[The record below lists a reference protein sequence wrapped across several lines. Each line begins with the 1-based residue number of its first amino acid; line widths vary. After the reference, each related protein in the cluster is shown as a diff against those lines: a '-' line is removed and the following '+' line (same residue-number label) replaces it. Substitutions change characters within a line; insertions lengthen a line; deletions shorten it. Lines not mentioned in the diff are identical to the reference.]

1 MKGRW
6 HGLKFSLEEYLEQL
20 KYVVNIDSGS
30 RIIGGTDKVADFF
43 EKLYKELGLSVKHIK
58 FDENLGPC
66 LEIRNDLNNDKI
78 DVLFAGHMD
87 TVFGEGTVSDR
98 PFKRDDDYAYGPGV
112 MDMKAGLLS
121 TYYLVKE
128 LIEMNTSINFCIAL
142 NSDEEISSIS
152 SQNWIKSL
160 AKKSKYAFILEPGRK
175 NGEFVYERK
184 GLARYVVEF
193 HGISAHA
200 GIAPQSGASSI
211 HEMSQWIS
219 RLILLNN
226 YEIGTSLNVGKISG
240 GTGANVVCD
249 YAVCHIDT
257 RFDDIE
263 ENKKI
268 ELELESLLKNTFDK
282 RVKVEVI
289 REGFRPPMRKT
300 ENTSRLMELMNKKGE
315 ELGLDVKW
323 TKTGGGS
330 DGNFIAFEGCTVI
343 DGAGPAGDGAH
354 SNNEILQIITVYPRI
369 KLLLETIKEIENMVR

>member
-6 HGLKFSLEEYLEQL
+6 HGLKFSLKEYLEQL
-20 KYVVNIDSGS
+20 KDVVNIESGS
-30 RIIGGTDKVADFF
+30 RILGGTDKVADFF
-43 EKLYKELGLSVKHIK
+43 ENLYKELGLTIRRIK
-58 FDENLGPC
+58 FDKNLGPC
-66 LEIRNDLNNDKI
+66 LEIRNNPNDDKI

-87 TVFGEGTVSDR
+87 TVFPEGTVSER
-98 PFKRDDDYAYGPGV
+98 PFKREGNYAYGPGV
-112 MDMKAGLLS
+112 MDMKAGLIS

-128 LIEMNTSINFCIAL
+128 LLSINTSINFCVAL
-142 NSDEEISSIS
+142 NSDEEISSVS
-152 SQNWIKSL
+152 SQDWIKSL

-193 HGISAHA
+193 RGISAHA

-211 HEMSQWIS
+211 HEMSQWVS
-219 RLILLNN
+219 SLIQLNN
-226 YEIGTSLNVGKISG
+226 YEIGTSLNVGKVSG

-249 YAVCHIDT
+249 YSVCHIDT
-257 RFDDIE
+257 RFDDIK

-268 ELELESLLKNTFDK
+268 EAELERLSKNTFDK
-282 RVKVEVI
+282 RVKVEVR

-300 ENTSRLMELMNKKGE
+300 EKTVELMELMNKKGE

-323 TKTGGGS
+323 AKTGGGS
-330 DGNFIAFEGCTVI
+330 DANFIAFEGCTVI

-354 SNNEILQIITVYPRI
+354 SNNEILQIETIQPRI
-369 KLLLETIKEIENMVR
+369 QLLLESIREIENTVR